1 MRTLHWICDAPS
13 PYNSYLFRTL
23 AASPGIDLCVHFR
36 RLGVASHPWTRSL
49 LDGFE
54 SREIAPGLLVDPR
67 LMRVAMESR
76 TSALV
81 VGGWNDL
88 TLQAL
93 LSFSSAPFAIWTDT
107 RDVTAERGALKR
119 TLRSGWLRYVLP
131 RAERVFGTGTQAL
144 AVLGAM
150 GAPQRRL
157 ENFPYWI
164 DLTQFGPIPAHDTTA
179 PLVIISS
186 GRLAAEKGYD
196 IALRALAAA
205 VGTGG
210 TSFLWRVAGTGV
222 EEMALRSLATELGIA
237 DRVEWLGWTDP
248 RELPALYRS
257 ADLFLHPARW
267 EPYGVVVLEAMAS
280 GLPVLASKQ
289 TNAAL
294 DRVVDGTSGLL
305 HDVGDT
311 ARLASQLRWS
321 ATHRAAL
328 RTMGGAAYTTAREW
342 PIERAVH
349 IISDFMTSLG

>member
-54 SREIAPGLLVDPR
+54 SREIAPGRLVDPR
-67 LMRVAMESR
+67 LMRIAMESR
-76 TSALV
+76 TAALV
-81 VGGWNDL
+81 VGGWYDL

-107 RDVTAERGALKR
+107 PDVTSDRGALKD
-119 TLRSGWLRYVLP
+119 TLRAAWLRYVLP
-131 RAERVFGTGTQAL
+131 RAARVFGTGTQAL
-144 AVLGAM
+144 SVLATLGAP
-150 GAPQRRL
+150 PQTL
-157 ENFPYWI
+157 VNFPYWI
-164 DLTQFGPIPAHDTTA
+164 DLSQFGPAPSRDMTA
-179 PLVIISS
+179 PLVIVSS

-205 VGTGG
+205 FGAGG
-210 TSFLWRVAGTGV
+210 TPFRWRVAGTGM
-222 EEMALRSLATELGIA
+222 EEMALRSLAMQLGIA

-248 RELPALYRS
+248 QDLPALYRS

-280 GLPVLASKQ
+280 GLPVLASQQ

-294 DRVVDGTSGLL
+294 DRVVDGKSGLL
-305 HDVGDT
+305 HGVGDT
-311 ARLASQLRWS
+311 ALLASQLRWS

-328 RTMGGAAYTTAREW
+328 QTMGEAAHATAHQW